1 MQEINIQDFL
11 NKELVNYASY
21 DNLRKIGSCIDGLKN
36 ASRKVMFTIH
46 EKKIKEKV
54 KVSQLSAKCAEYSDY
69 LHGDT
74 LWNVLVTLGKDYA
87 GTNNIPLIKKF
98 GNFGTRCINE
108 SSAPRYIFAK
118 GSDEFFK
125 YFMYEDDPILEQ
137 QYFEGNRIEPRFYV
151 PTLPFLL
158 VNGSEGVSSGFA
170 QKILP
175 RYPENL
181 KTYILNSINGKEND
195 DSLLYPW
202 VKGFEGD
209 FYKDPEVEGRWY
221 FTGKVEHIQHY
232 EYLITEVPFTYDLKS
247 YTKVLEDLED
257 SGVINKFQNVSDGE
271 NKIQFKVWI
280 PKGVDTSN
288 EALLDRLKLIKV
300 MTENYTCIDENNK
313 IIEFSTA
320 RQIIDHY
327 IEIKLEYLQKRK
339 DYILTSFE
347 NDLKWL
353 SFKIKFLTLFI
364 ENKIN
369 IVKVPI
375 VQIIKQLEDF
385 GFEKYEDSYNY
396 LLSMPI
402 SSLTMEKLDSLNKEY
417 SNLSDKKSKLE
428 KTSIAQLWKNDLK

>member
-1 MQEINIQDFL
+1 MINP
-11 NKELVNYASY
+11 S
-21 DNLRKIGSCIDGLKN
+21 G
-36 ASRKVMFTIH
+36 
-46 EKKIKEKV
+46 
-54 KVSQLSAKCAEYSDY
+54 
-69 LHGDT
+69 
-74 LWNVLVTLGKDYA
+74 
-87 GTNNIPLIKKF
+87 IPLIKKF

-108 SSAPRYIFAK
+108 SSAPRYICAK

-125 YFMYEDDPILEQ
+125 YFMYEDDSILEQ

-181 KTYILNSINGKEND
+181 KMYILNSINGKDND

-327 IEIKLEYLQKRK
+327 IEVKLEYLQKRK
-339 DYILTSFE
+339 DFILTSFE

-375 VQIIKQLEDF
+375 VQIVKQLEDF